1 MLPSLRRPLRIACLL
16 AGSLAVA
23 GSSVAQTTVAP
34 EAVAP
39 APAANT
45 AIKPPAM
52 PAGVVPPAGYVIGP
66 ADVLS
71 IVFWKEKDISA
82 DVTVRPDGVISLS
95 LINEVP
101 AAGLT
106 PEQLRVA
113 ITERAGQFVT
123 DPTVT
128 VVVKEINSRK
138 VFIVG
143 QVAKPGPYPLMAPT
157 SVLQLI
163 ALSGGVA
170 EYADSENVTVVR
182 TDNGKETPIRVNY
195 KEIMRGKKLEQNI
208 QLKPGDT
215 VIVP

>member
-1 MLPSLRRPLRIACLL
+1 VMLLSLRRPLRTACLL
-16 AGSLAVA
+16 AVSLAA
-23 GSSVAQTTVAP
+23 GSAARAQTPAAP
-34 EAVAP
+34 VAP
-39 APAANT
+39 APAS
-45 AIKPPAM
+45 PAAQSPAL

-66 ADVLS
+66 DDVLS
-71 IVFWKEKDISA
+71 IVFWKEKDMTA

-113 ITERAGQFVT
+113 ITERAGKFVT

-128 VVVKEINSRK
+128 VVVKQINSRK
-138 VFIVG
+138 VFITG
-143 QVAKPGPYPLMAPT
+143 QVPKPGPYPLMAPT

-163 ALSGGVA
+163 ATAGGVA

-182 TDNGKETPIRVNY
+182 TENGKETSIRVNY
-195 KEIMRGKKLEQNI
+195 KDIMRGKNLQQNI

-215 VIVP
+215 IVVP